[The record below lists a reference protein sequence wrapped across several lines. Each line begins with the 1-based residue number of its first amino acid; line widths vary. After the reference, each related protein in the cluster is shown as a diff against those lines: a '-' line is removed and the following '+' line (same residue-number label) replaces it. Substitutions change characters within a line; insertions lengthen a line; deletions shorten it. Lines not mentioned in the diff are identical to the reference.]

1 MDPNNSKIDP
11 SEFEATPSELR
22 TLERELEE
30 KTKKMEEMKKKI
42 EGKKVCLEKKKDD
55 GKFSKKG
62 MEVFKGL
69 CGKYKSLR
77 KEYNETLE
85 KQTRES

>member
-1 MDPNNSKIDP
+1 M
-11 SEFEATPSELR
+11 PSELK

-30 KTKKMEEMKKKI
+30 KMKKMEEMKKKI
-42 EGKKVCLEKKKDD
+42 EGKKVCLEKKKD
-55 GKFSKKG
+55 GVKFSRKE

-77 KEYNETLE
+77 KEYNEAWE
-85 KQTRES
+85 KERRES